1 MTVETLTIHQGS
13 DKLEMTTATGNWVL
27 AREKGYS
34 PVQMLVSA
42 VAACGG
48 YVYASVLENSKSQ
61 QKSKRSKSA
70 MTETTTK
77 KPNQSVP
84 STFSFYAK
92 IAEADDDKAT
102 RCLKL
107 VSPNCPVIQSLDPA
121 IEVTANGDVYLIER
135 LCVPETNRRT
145 KSFGSIIYGTDE
157 SELILA
163 PFSF

>member
-13 DKLEMTTATGNWVL
+13 DKFEMTTPTGNWVL

-48 YVYASVLENSKSQ
+48 NVYASVLENSKITAEIEKIEVSYDRDDNKKAQ
-61 QKSKRSKSA
+61 PVSA
-70 MTETTTK
+70 I
-77 KPNQSVP
+77 QIQ
-84 STFSFYAK
+84 FYAK
-92 IAEADDDKAT
+92 IAEADHDKAT

-121 IEVTANGDVYLIER
+121 IEVT
-135 LCVPETNRRT
+135 ETVT
-145 KSFGSIIYGTDE
+145 FI
-157 SELILA
+157 
-163 PFSF
+163 